1 MSARRRMQR
10 FVVCAL
16 LLVAGGVSAVHA
28 QVPTPPRPTSADSV
42 FARARQLVM
51 NGNGAAGRVLVDS
64 VVAATEPDT
73 PAYAEAL
80 YWRATLAAA
89 SSDAADAERDYRR
102 IVIEYPLSP
111 RTGDALL
118 QLAQLEVARGDRSA
132 AATHL
137 ERFLLENPT
146 SPDEQRASVLLV
158 RVAFEQNE
166 LPRGCI
172 ALHHA
177 LTEIPTTSVELRN
190 QLEYYSPRCAGV
202 DTTRAG
208 QAAAAAAAAAA
219 TPATSATSATS
230 KTPPA
235 SARDSARRDT
245 TTPPLPRGR
254 FTLQVA
260 AYTAR
265 ADADALAKQLKA
277 RGLDVRVAGT
287 KTLYRVRIGHYGTR
301 TAAAAAAK
309 DLKAKKITAFVTEV
323 GAEEP

>member
-1 MSARRRMQR
+1 VQARRQMQR
-10 FVVCAL
+10 VLCWLVVLAF
-16 LLVAGGVSAVHA
+16 GGLSGAHA
-28 QVPTPPRPTSADSV
+28 QVPTPPRSSADSV
-42 FARARQLVM
+42 FARAWQLVV

-80 YWRATLAAA
+80 YWRATLAGA

-118 QLAQLEVARGDRSA
+118 RLAQFEVARGDRAA

-146 SPDEQRASVLLV
+146 SPEEQRAAILLV
-158 RVAFEQNE
+158 RVSFEQNN
-166 LPRGCI
+166 LVRACI

-177 LTEIPTTSVELRN
+177 LSEVPTTAVELRN

-208 QAAAAAAAAAA
+208 QAAAASAASAA
-219 TPATSATSATS
+219 TST
-230 KTPPA
+230 TPGA
-235 SARDSARRDT
+235 GARDSAHRDT
-245 TTPPLPRGR
+245 LARPHAPAGAPKGR

-260 AYTAR
+260 AYSQR
-265 ADADALAKQLKA
+265 ADADLLAKKLKA
-277 RGLDVRVAGT
+277 RGLDVRVVGT
-287 KTLYRVRIGHYGTR
+287 TALFRVRIGRYETR
-301 TAAAAAAK
+301 SAAVAAAAE
-309 DLKAKKITAFVTEV
+309 LKAKKIIASVKEA
-323 GAEEP
+323 GAEDP